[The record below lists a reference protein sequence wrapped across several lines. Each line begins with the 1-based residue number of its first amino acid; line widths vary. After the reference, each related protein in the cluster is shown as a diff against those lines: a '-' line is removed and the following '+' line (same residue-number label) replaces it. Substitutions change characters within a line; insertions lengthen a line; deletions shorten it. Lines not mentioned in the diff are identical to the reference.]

1 MQFEHSNNYNELSFS
16 IYPFVAENF
25 NLKKTHYGGGCLEI
39 MIAKEKNIL

>member
-1 MQFEHSNNYNELSFS
+1 MLTFKLLVSFR
-16 IYPFVAENF
+16 AENF